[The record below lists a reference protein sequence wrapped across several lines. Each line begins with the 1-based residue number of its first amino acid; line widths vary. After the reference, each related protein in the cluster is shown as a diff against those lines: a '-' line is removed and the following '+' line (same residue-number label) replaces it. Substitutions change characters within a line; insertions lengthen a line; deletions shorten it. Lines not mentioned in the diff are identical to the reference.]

1 MLTVRA
7 SFWLLSPNDDWV
19 KAQRASH
26 NEFVESRLKKLGFN
40 ELSNAHNG
48 SEVLRQQSKT
58 SLKQGNPSSTKFE
71 ENDSW
76 I

>member
-1 MLTVRA
+1 MIVGA
-7 SFWLLSPNDDWV
+7 GFWLLSLNDEWV

-26 NEFVESRLKKLGFN
+26 NEFVKSGLKKLGLN
-40 ELSNAHNG
+40 ESGNAHNG
-48 SEVLRQQSKT
+48 SEILRQQSKT
-58 SLKQGNPSSTKFE
+58 SLKQRNPSSAKSE